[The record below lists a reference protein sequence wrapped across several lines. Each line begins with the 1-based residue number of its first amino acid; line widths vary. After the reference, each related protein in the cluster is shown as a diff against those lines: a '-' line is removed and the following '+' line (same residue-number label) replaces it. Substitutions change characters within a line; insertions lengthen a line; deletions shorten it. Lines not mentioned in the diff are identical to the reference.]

1 MESIEF
7 KKILF
12 KTAFCVMACDG
23 DIDELE
29 IEEMKKIDS
38 STSYFNDIDLSNELT
53 SLISSVKSRG
63 KIVVQELFKTLRDNE
78 LSMVQELLII
88 EVALRIINAD
98 NKVDENEIKFL
109 NLLRSK
115 LDIANATL
123 IDRFGS
129 IPYLVNMNYDKL
141 NVMDSQKQ
149 FIDLML
155 FPESTRLKEIDFKN

>member
-115 LDIANATL
+115 LDLANATL

-141 NVMDSQKQ
+141 NVMDSQIQ

-155 FPESTRLKEIDFKN
+155 FPESTRLKEIDLKN

>member
-38 STSYFNDIDLSNELT
+38 STSYFNDIDLSSELT

>member
-38 STSYFNDIDLSNELT
+38 STSYFNDIDLSSELT

-155 FPESTRLKEIDFKN
+155 FPESTRLKEIDLKK

>member
-149 FIDLML
+149 FVDLML

>member
-155 FPESTRLKEIDFKN
+155 FPESTRLKEIDLKK

>member
-38 STSYFNDIDLSNELT
+38 STSYFNDIDLSSELT

-149 FIDLML
+149 FVDLML

>member
-109 NLLRSK
+109 NLLRAK

-155 FPESTRLKEIDFKN
+155 FPESTRLKEIDLKK

>member
-109 NLLRSK
+109 NLLRAK